1 MFEMSATAAVSS
13 TAVVDISAAGR
24 FFAMYILLPSD
35 VTMSS
40 EISCDLAAFFRSHLL
55 VNSTPPIGHLIRR
68 EHEEEEDGEGGGE
81 EKLREEMCSC
91 SELFTLLFQE

>member
-68 EHEEEEDGEGGGE
+68 EHEEEEDGEGGGGGE
-81 EKLREEMCSC
+81 TKRRNVLM
-91 SELFTLLFQE
+91 Q

>member
-68 EHEEEEDGEGGGE
+68 EHEEEE